1 MGTPTENTAG
11 LANAARSEAEVLR
24 SAGLEA
30 FRQGRHKEA
39 TDLFRQAA
47 DSFQAAEDDLAAA
60 EMANNLSVALVTLKE
75 FAGALRAVE
84 GTPAVFQRR
93 GDPGR
98 QARALGNQAAAL
110 EGLGQL
116 AEAAGLYQQ
125 AANLF
130 EQIGETEQRATT
142 LRALA
147 AVQLKQ
153 NQPFDALASMQAGLS
168 GTARPTLAQRAA
180 RRLLKLPAR
189 LLAR

>member
-1 MGTPTENTAG
+1 MFSANQTPATHGVATPSIIERLKIDG
-11 LANAARSEAEVLR
+11 MQ
-24 SAGLEA
+24 A
-30 FRQGRHKEA
+30 FRQGRPKEA
-39 TDLFRQAA
+39 ADLFRQAA
-47 DSFQAAEDDLAAA
+47 AAFQAAGDDLAAA

-98 QARALGNQAAAL
+98 QAQALGNQAAAL

-116 AEAAGLYQQ
+116 APAADLYRQ
-125 AANLF
+125 AASLF
-130 EQIGETEQRATT
+130 EQNGEGEQRATT
-142 LRALA
+142 LRSLA

-153 NQPFDALASMQAGLS
+153 NQPFDALASMQAGLG
-168 GTARPTLAQRAA
+168 GTDHLTLAQRAA
-180 RRLLKLPAR
+180 RQLLKLPAR